1 MFTNKQRMVV
11 IFAVIGLG
19 ISLAMLYIGTHSTWG
34 QSPAPWSLHMRLNAL
49 ALALLVPGIF
59 LLISIGRLANHR
71 FFTPA
76 DIDGNPSHPD
86 TPQAIELQR
95 VLQNTLEQALLAAIA
110 YIIWALI
117 APDHW
122 LLTLP
127 LAATLFA
134 VGRVLFYIGHS
145 KGAAGRALGFA
156 LTFYP
161 TVVLLVTEAALVVL

>member
-1 MFTNKQRMVV
+1 MFTNKQRVV
-11 IFAVIGLG
+11 IVFAVIGLS
-19 ISLAMLYIGTHSTWG
+19 ISLAMLYVGMHSTWS
-34 QSPAPWSLHMRLNAL
+34 QTAAPWSLHTRLNAL
-49 ALALLVPGIF
+49 AQSLLVPAVF
-59 LLISIGRLANHR
+59 LLISIGRLAKHR

-76 DIDGNPSHPD
+76 DIDGDPSHPD
-86 TPQAIELQR
+86 TPQAIKLQR

-134 VGRVLFYIGHS
+134 VGRALFFIGHS
-145 KGAAGRALGFA
+145 KGAAGRALGFT